1 MNVVLIYEINNIL
14 CLGITMKFRATITK
28 NESAISR
35 VIIRLEVGSLKS
47 NEHMHLKS
55 IAKKQYKQIY
65 LKCCKISLQR
75 VSLSEN
81 YDNTGQRLKYREH
94 DLSTSNYYNSSS
106 LKMATVRNWK
116 PLV

>member
-35 VIIRLEVGSLKS
+35 VIIRLEVGSLTS

-55 IAKKQYKQIY
+55 IAKKQYKQIS
-65 LKCCKISLQR
+65 KTLQNF
-75 VSLSEN
+75 VA
-81 YDNTGQRLKYREH
+81 
-94 DLSTSNYYNSSS
+94 TSIF
-106 LKMATVRNWK
+106 VRN
-116 PLV
+116 LR